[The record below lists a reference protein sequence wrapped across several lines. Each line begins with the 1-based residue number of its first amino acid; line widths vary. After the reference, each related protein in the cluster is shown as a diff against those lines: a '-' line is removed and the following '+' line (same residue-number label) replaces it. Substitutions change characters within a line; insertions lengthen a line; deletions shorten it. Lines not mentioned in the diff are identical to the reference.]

1 MFKSTMLLAL
11 QNRLDILNLRF
22 LAVADMGVEA
32 APAARVAARRAEVAR
47 EVKGTTS
54 TMTTMT
60 TPVTRDPTER
70 WSTHTRLD
78 SLTG

>member
-1 MFKSTMLLAL
+1 
-11 QNRLDILNLRF
+11 
-22 LAVADMGVEA
+22 MGVVEA
-32 APAARVAARRAEVAR
+32 ATAARVAARRGEVVR

-54 TMTTMT
+54 TMTTTT

-70 WSTHTRLD
+70 WSTLTRLV

>member
-1 MFKSTMLLAL
+1 M
-11 QNRLDILNLRF
+11 
-22 LAVADMGVEA
+22 EA
-32 APAARVAARRAEVAR
+32 APAARVAERRAEVVR

-54 TMTTMT
+54 TMTTT
-60 TPVTRDPTER
+60 KTPATRDPTER

>member
-1 MFKSTMLLAL
+1 MIKSTKAIE
-11 QNRLDILNLRF
+11 NRLDILNLRF

-32 APAARVAARRAEVAR
+32 ATAARVAARRGEVAR

-54 TMTTMT
+54 TMTTTT
-60 TPVTRDPTER
+60 TPATRDPTER
-70 WSTHTRLD
+70 WSTLTRLV